1 MGNEPGELK
10 RPSLTNQLE
19 HGIAARYWHE
29 GVPRGAG
36 RDRKVALDSAPKS
49 AQIGFK
55 YFRFFL
61 IGNRAELKVQAHS
74 PLLERH
80 PLRRLRIARPLR
92 IAARRDQEELMVVI
106 QDIHRRRVDLAGFAS
121 SNLEQ
126 IVAFE
131 TEPKA
136 DESAEEAI
144 NEPLNG
150 IKL

>member
-1 MGNEPGELK
+1 
-10 RPSLTNQLE
+10 
-19 HGIAARYWHE
+19 
-29 GVPRGAG
+29 
-36 RDRKVALDSAPKS
+36 
-49 AQIGFK
+49 
-55 YFRFFL
+55 
-61 IGNRAELKVQAHS
+61 
-74 PLLERH
+74 
-80 PLRRLRIARPLR
+80 
-92 IAARRDQEELMVVI
+92 MVVI